1 MNTDREVKDAIGG
14 IWTAAS
20 TALGE
25 SVRVVKTWKLSLR
38 GKEVMSA
45 LRSLSDNKKI
55 NGVYITRVR
64 RLSKRVGMNKREYK
78 WVYAMYYF
86 RSYDDSVE
94 ATNSEDKAN
103 TYIEKVAELLEASGD
118 LGLEYVDDHEEM
130 QIENIDTI
138 DLRVHAFQCFL
149 TVNLTNQPG

>member
-1 MNTDREVKDAIGG
+1 MPCT
-14 IWTAAS
+14 T
-20 TALGE
+20 
-25 SVRVVKTWKLSLR
+25 
-38 GKEVMSA
+38 
-45 LRSLSDNKKI
+45 SDP
-55 NGVYITRVR
+55 
-64 RLSKRVGMNKREYK
+64 
-78 WVYAMYYF
+78 
-86 RSYDDSVE
+86 
-94 ATNSEDKAN
+94 TNSEDNAN